1 MLSNEDLSP
10 DDDEEALYFT
20 LPDAASLQLRL
31 SSINLK
37 LIAYC
42 ESAIGTLDPK
52 NKNDRAWALDA
63 LSLLG
68 GVKFDPTIVTEND

>member
-1 MLSNEDLSP
+1 MSDEDLSP

-20 LPDAASLQLRL
+20 LPDATSLQLRL

-37 LIAYC
+37 LIAFC
-42 ESAIGTLDPK
+42 ESAVGTLDPK
-52 NKNDRAWALDA
+52 NKRDRDWALDA

-68 GVKFDPTIVTEND
+68 GVEFDPAIIVEED